1 MTKEEL
7 NKYYYLKK
15 ELVCIEENI
24 VELQTQLTHI
34 TQVLSDMPK
43 GQAGSEKKER
53 ILDELDRRRTAYLD
67 ILESAESE
75 KNNILEYINGISDP
89 LVRLIIRYR
98 YIDLFSWSKVA
109 SLVGGNNTADSVR
122 MLSERYIK
130 KN

>member
-15 ELVCIEENI
+15 EMSCIEHGI
-24 VELQTQLTHI
+24 IELQTHLTHI

-43 GQAGSEKKER
+43 GQADSEKKER
-53 ILDELDRRRTAYLD
+53 ILDELDRRRIAYLD
-67 ILESAESE
+67 VLKSAEIE
-75 KNNILEYINGISDP
+75 KNNILRYISGINDP
-89 LVRLIIRYR
+89 LVRLIIHYR

-109 SLVGGNNTADSVR
+109 SLVGGNNTPDSVR